1 MRDITRDN
9 FGLLIAYLLPGFVAL
24 WGAAYHVEAVQS
36 WLRSTPPDAPTVGGF
51 LYATLAS
58 TALGLVLSAVRWA
71 VIDRIL
77 ARLGVRQPNWDFDQ
91 FSERLAAYELLVAH
105 HYRYYQFY
113 ANLLVALLC
122 TYLSRLLVL
131 KTWHGREAWLALGL
145 LLVEGVLFVGAW
157 DTLRKYYVR
166 TGALLGAKP
175 TGGGLSR
182 GDSGC
187 EPGESL
193 AARGADETGRLP
205 LDHSTGG
212 DHDPAG
218 ESGSN
223 PHQGTCRKRRE

>member
-24 WGAAYHVEAVQS
+24 WGAAYHVEAVRS

-58 TALGLVLSAVRWA
+58 TALGLVISAVRWA

-77 ARLGVRQPNWDFDQ
+77 ARLGVRQPQWDFDQ
-91 FSERLAAYELLVAH
+91 FSERLAAYEVLVAH

-113 ANLLVALLC
+113 ANLLVALLG

-131 KTWHGREAWLALGL
+131 KTWQGREAWIALGF
-145 LLVEGVLFVGAW
+145 LLVEAVLFAGAW
-157 DTLRKYYVR
+157 DTLRKYYLR
-166 TGALLGAKP
+166 TGALLGAKC
-175 TGGGLSR
+175 TGGELAR
-182 GDSGC
+182 GGPRG

-193 AARGADETGRLP
+193 VARSGHETGRP
-205 LDHSTGG
+205 PVGHSTGG
-212 DHDPAG
+212 DCDRAG
-218 ESGSN
+218 GSGSK
-223 PHQGTCRKRRE
+223 PPRGTWRRRRA